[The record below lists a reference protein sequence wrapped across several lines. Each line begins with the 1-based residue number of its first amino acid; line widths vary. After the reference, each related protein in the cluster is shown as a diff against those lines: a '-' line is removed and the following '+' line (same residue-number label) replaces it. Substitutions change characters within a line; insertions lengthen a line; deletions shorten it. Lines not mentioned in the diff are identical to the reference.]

1 MYVRF
6 FFFFLNNKIKRWMK
20 IFQFQKKKNENI
32 KIKVRKEDE
41 DSRVFSFFFLI
52 TDLARF
58 GFSRSTSTFH
68 NGRSFMVSFKQQK
81 KGRRNIFPDLDL

>member
-1 MYVRF
+1 
-6 FFFFLNNKIKRWMK
+6 MK
-20 IFQFQKKKNENI
+20 IFQFQKKNEDI

-68 NGRSFMVSFKQQK
+68 NGRSFMVSKQQK

>member
-1 MYVRF
+1 MYVHF

-20 IFQFQKKKNENI
+20 IFQFQKKNENI